1 MLPIDRSEI
10 LPIGEYEKIR
20 EHFRARV
27 MDEKRARRVHLGPH
41 ITAVFENRDTV
52 MLQIQEMLRTERITA
67 EPAILHEITTYNDL
81 VPGARQVSMTF
92 FVEIPDREQRDRM
105 LVELAGLEDEVALEI
120 AGIPYKFKGKRE
132 GAEPGRTTAVHYLKC
147 DLTDDA
153 VASLK
158 QGASAGVA
166 LVVSHPKYSA
176 RVDLSPMTVQKLAE
190 ELA

>member
-1 MLPIDRSEI
+1 MQPIDRSEI
-10 LPIGEYEKIR
+10 LPLGEYEKIR

-67 EPAILHEITTYNDL
+67 EPAIRHEITTYNEL
-81 VPGARQVSMTF
+81 VPGERQVSMTL
-92 FVEIPDREQRDRM
+92 FVEIPEREARDRM
-105 LVELAGLEDEVALEI
+105 LVDLAGLEDAVALEI
-120 AGIPYKFKGKRE
+120 AGIPHKFTGKRE

-158 QGASAGVA
+158 QGAAGVA
-166 LVVSHPKYSA
+166 LVVSHPNYAA
-176 RVDLSPMTVQKLAE
+176 RADLGPMTVRKLAE
-190 ELA
+190 ELE